1 MNGWPDA
8 YRNRRDGVTIPTI
21 WVAVA
26 LSVLVHLAMLWELW
40 PHLNL
45 LPLTQTEV
53 GDASSPLTVHL
64 APLPG
69 PAPAPEALLA
79 PQSPSSP
86 ALETRRRPP
95 KTPRRSPPPVMAL
108 NRPAPEVPA
117 APPPVAAPAVP
128 PPPVADDMASYIAAK
143 RRARGETAFDSTP
156 SAPPDDDDN
165 ARTKRI
171 VAANLASQSPTTF
184 GYDPGQGG
192 GMFQIER
199 MGYDDAEFLFFG
211 WNKEIRRKTKQLIT
225 VRKGNNSNMR
235 IAVVRKMIEIIRE
248 HEQGDFLWES
258 QRLGRDV
265 TLSARPRDNAGLEE
279 FLMREFFSNTRPAG

>member
-1 MNGWPDA
+1 MNGWPEA
-8 YRNRRDGVTIPTI
+8 PRRDGVTIPTI
-21 WVAVA
+21 WVAVV
-26 LSVLVHLAMLWELW
+26 LSVLVHIAALWELW

-45 LPLTQTEV
+45 LPLTKPEV
-53 GDASSPLTVHL
+53 GDTSSPLTVRL
-64 APLPG
+64 TPLPG
-69 PAPAPEALLA
+69 PAPMPEALLA
-79 PQSPSSP
+79 PQSRP
-86 ALETRRRPP
+86 APDSEARRRRPP
-95 KTPRRSPPPVMAL
+95 KAPRRPPPPVMAL
-108 NRPAPEVPA
+108 DRPEPAVP
-117 APPPVAAPAVP
+117 APPPVAAPAAP
-128 PPPVADDMASYIAAK
+128 PAPVADDMASYIAAR
-143 RRARGETAFDSTP
+143 RRARGEPAFDSAP
-156 SAPPDDDDN
+156 NAPPANDDD

-279 FLMREFFSNTRPAG
+279 FLMREFFSTTRPAG

>member
-8 YRNRRDGVTIPTI
+8 TPNRREGVTIPRI

-26 LSVLVHLAMLWELW
+26 LSVLVHIAALWELW

-53 GDASSPLTVHL
+53 GDASSPLSVRL
-64 APLPG
+64 MPLPG
-69 PAPAPEALLA
+69 PAPVPEALLV
-79 PQSPSSP
+79 PQSPSAP
-86 ALETRRRPP
+86 ALETRRRRPP
-95 KTPRRSPPPVMAL
+95 KTLRRPPPPVMAL
-108 NRPAPEVPA
+108 DRPAPEVPA
-117 APPPVAAPAVP
+117 PPPIAAPAVP
-128 PPPVADDMASYIAAK
+128 PAPVADDMASYVAAK
-143 RRARGETAFDSTP
+143 RRARGEPAFDSAP
-156 SAPPDDDDN
+156 SAPAADDDN

-279 FLMREFFSNTRPAG
+279 FLMREFFSTTRPAG

>member
-8 YRNRRDGVTIPTI
+8 SRNRRDGVTIPTI

-26 LSVLVHLAMLWELW
+26 LSVLVHIAALWELW

-45 LPLTQTEV
+45 LPLTKSEV
-53 GDASSPLTVHL
+53 GDASSPLTVRL
-64 APLPG
+64 TPLPG
-69 PAPAPEALLA
+69 PAPVPEALLA
-79 PQSPSSP
+79 PQSRPSPDSE
-86 ALETRRRPP
+86 ARRRRPP
-95 KTPRRSPPPVMAL
+95 KTQRRPPPPVMAL

-117 APPPVAAPAVP
+117 PPPVATPAVP
-128 PPPVADDMASYIAAK
+128 PAPVAEDMASFIAAR
-143 RRARGETAFDSTP
+143 RRARGEPAFDSAP
-156 SAPPDDDDN
+156 SAPAADDD
-165 ARTKRI
+165 ARSKRI

-184 GYDPGQGG
+184 GYDPAQGG

-235 IAVVRKMIEIIRE
+235 IAVVRKMIAIIRE

-265 TLSARPRDNAGLEE
+265 TLSARARDTAGLEE
-279 FLMREFFSNTRPAG
+279 FLMREFFPDTRPSR